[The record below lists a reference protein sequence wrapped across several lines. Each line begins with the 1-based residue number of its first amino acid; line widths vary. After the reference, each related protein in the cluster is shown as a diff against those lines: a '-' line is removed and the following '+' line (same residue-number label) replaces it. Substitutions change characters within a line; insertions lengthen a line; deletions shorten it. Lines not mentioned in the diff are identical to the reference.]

1 MNKTKKNMK
10 TKKNLSI
17 NDINSND
24 YKYII
29 VGCGLFGLLL
39 AKLLSEN
46 NKVLLIEAGPIIYTK
61 TYNTHLNRRNIYN
74 IINDFPSK
82 NSVWKI
88 PYKQIKTSNNS
99 PTLNPT
105 PNPYIFGGRS
115 LYWGGNA
122 NIPIYDDIKNES
134 QEFIDNFYYYLNDA
148 IKLLNLKTY
157 KKPNWLYNF
166 INKKDIFEASYALL
180 NNVPLCNISDILHN
194 NNITIISNC
203 KIVKCLLENNDN
215 KIKKVDGLVTSKGY
229 INTKYSNVILS
240 CGTFENNSIL
250 LASNINFNK
259 LNNVIGTNFTH
270 HLASKFVIRILKN
283 SIKNIVYEPF
293 ILHPNSDF
301 YVMFRYIKSNDN
313 YAYINIAGFAKVY
326 ENYYGRRLFYNK
338 KTKND
343 ESNNLLLVYN
353 LNKKDKDNWD
363 TMDNYIDNFIFKFPS
378 LELFI
383 DNKFVKSDKIDI
395 SSLKDKQKFW
405 INRRQPLISCEHES
419 GGTCYGKVVNIHGQ
433 VKNISNLFINGPSVL
448 PTIGGFSPCILTTC
462 MLLNLYNYLIKTQ

>member
-1 MNKTKKNMK
+1 MRTQ
-10 TKKNLSI
+10 T
-17 NDINSND
+17 
-24 YKYII
+24 
-29 VGCGLFGLLL
+29 
-39 AKLLSEN
+39 
-46 NKVLLIEAGPIIYTK
+46 T
-61 TYNTHLNRRNIYN
+61 
-74 IINDFPSK
+74 
-82 NSVWKI
+82 
-88 PYKQIKTSNNS
+88 
-99 PTLNPT
+99 
-105 PNPYIFGGRS
+105 
-115 LYWGGNA
+115 
-122 NIPIYDDIKNES
+122 KNES

-395 SSLKDKQKFW
+395 SSLKDLVHVYLQ
-405 INRRQPLISCEHES
+405 HV
-419 GGTCYGKVVNIHGQ
+419 CY
-433 VKNISNLFINGPSVL
+433 
-448 PTIGGFSPCILTTC
+448 
-462 MLLNLYNYLIKTQ
+462 